1 MGSRT
6 IGRTKVTWEGT
17 TFVKQEGDVLFFTD
31 AEGGNTD
38 CVNVSTGVI
47 VCTRGKIR
55 MSSPARQQNA
65 SASGDGVV
73 YQSGGDQVI
82 RRD

>member
-6 IGRTKVTWEGT
+6 VGRVKVTWDGT

-38 CVNVSTGVI
+38 SANVSTGVI
-47 VCTRGKIR
+47 VCTRGTIR
-55 MSSPARQQNA
+55 MSSPVREQNA
-65 SASGDGVV
+65 VASGDGAV